1 MVSFFMVLPASRLC
15 WLPTKECPDLAL
27 LQMSQL
33 HSSDP
38 DEDLERR
45 RFLEELPFRAASAPR
60 KAKGRARR
68 KAAPWWD
75 ESLEERV
82 VKKIIQDLP
91 NDAAARRRRKPE
103 PEAKF
108 TEAFQEPQAVP
119 AAVESERSV
128 KFQAQLAA
136 FRRQLSSLERQL
148 SPVDRRRERLA
159 FMMEEAAAMHRAA
172 MAARRHQQRS
182 GAVGG
187 LAASRMTSARSSS
200 PPTSLKREQRESM
213 VVGASRSLSMTLPA
227 GGALLF
233 WTTCLSEGLRQTW
246 KSRPSGGD
254 ASAGGLSEL
263 AFQEIFSTQLAHV
276 NPPAVGRHRTVT
288 FVAYYP
294 EVFRDLRAHGWG
306 VTDDDFLHSI
316 CNGPLTSNQDEGLEA
331 KRLVF
336 SSWDKKYLAKTVVPD
351 EVHFFA
357 DHLPAYHRYM
367 RGLLLVRAVQLSYK
381 ERARASFDSRELTYV
396 LEGGK
401 ENTLRREKV
410 EALVEADPVFENSDV
425 YSLSRPERYRRAMQK
440 QRSLARSCAS
450 SNCLKGYPVAVPVGC
465 RLLELHSQGLDPTDL
480 RRAVHDDLGT
490 DLQTLMFIPNIRA
503 TFSDEQRAHWLP
515 RAEAWEVV
523 GCYAQTE
530 LGHGS
535 NLRGLE
541 TTATYL
547 EETDEIEIH
556 STKWTANHAVVYAR
570 LIVAGKDLGI
580 HNFMVQIRDL
590 QTHEPL
596 PGVQVGDIGPK
607 IGYNNQDNGFCRFSH
622 VRIPR
627 TNMAMRHATLDRAG
641 QYSSRKERRA
651 ASYSAM
657 TKVRVEIAMGSGHV
671 LSKACAIAIRYSAV
685 RHQGFTGKGD
695 GSEMCVLDYT
705 MQQQRLLPLLAT
717 AYAFHFELL
726 ARRDAEAL
734 HVASSG
740 LKALCSRITGDGIE
754 ACRRA
759 CGGHGYLDASGL
771 PQMLGTVLQNVTVEG
786 ENFMIAQQTTKGL
799 LKLVS
804 SAAPST
810 LPFNAW
816 EGQEP
821 TCQHGKTL
829 EVSKSN
835 RSFQFSVAVVPMA
848 TNAPLL
854 GKAAHSKASIF
865 YGADEYLEE
874 LSTHENTSSCTST
887 VGAGPFVLDTGQR
900 AAKILLSEI
909 YT

>member
-1 MVSFFMVLPASRLC
+1 
-15 WLPTKECPDLAL
+15 
-27 LQMSQL
+27 
-33 HSSDP
+33 
-38 DEDLERR
+38 
-45 RFLEELPFRAASAPR
+45 
-60 KAKGRARR
+60 
-68 KAAPWWD
+68 
-75 ESLEERV
+75 
-82 VKKIIQDLP
+82 
-91 NDAAARRRRKPE
+91 
-103 PEAKF
+103 
-108 TEAFQEPQAVP
+108 
-119 AAVESERSV
+119 
-128 KFQAQLAA
+128 
-136 FRRQLSSLERQL
+136 
-148 SPVDRRRERLA
+148 
-159 FMMEEAAAMHRAA
+159 
-172 MAARRHQQRS
+172 
-182 GAVGG
+182 
-187 LAASRMTSARSSS
+187 
-200 PPTSLKREQRESM
+200 
-213 VVGASRSLSMTLPA
+213 
-227 GGALLF
+227 
-233 WTTCLSEGLRQTW
+233 
-246 KSRPSGGD
+246 
-254 ASAGGLSEL
+254 
-263 AFQEIFSTQLAHV
+263 
-276 NPPAVGRHRTVT
+276 
-288 FVAYYP
+288 
-294 EVFRDLRAHGWG
+294 
-306 VTDDDFLHSI
+306 
-316 CNGPLTSNQDEGLEA
+316 
-331 KRLVF
+331 
-336 SSWDKKYLAKTVVPD
+336 
-351 EVHFFA
+351 
-357 DHLPAYHRYM
+357 M
-367 RGLLLVRAVQLSYK
+367 RGLLLVQAVQLAYK
-381 ERARASFDSRELTYV
+381 ERARASFDPRELTYV

-410 EALVEADPVFENSDV
+410 EALVEADPVFDNSDV

-440 QRSLARSCAS
+440 QR
-450 SNCLKGYPVAVPVGC
+450 

-480 RRAVHDDLGT
+480 RHAVHDDLGT

-535 NLRGLE
+535 NVRGLE

-556 STKWTANHAVVYAR
+556 SPSLTSTKWWPGALGRTANHAVVYAR

-627 TNMAMRHATLDRAG
+627 TNMAMRHATLDRTG

-717 AYAFHFELL
+717 AYAFHFGGATMQELL

-754 ACRRA
+754 TCRRA

-786 ENFMIAQQTTKGL
+786 ENFMIAQQTTRGL

-816 EGQEP
+816 EGDH
-821 TCQHGKTL
+821 TAYL
-829 EVSKSN
+829 
-835 RSFQFSVAVVPMA
+835 RSSSAEALRCDARTAQDF
-848 TNAPLL
+848 
-854 GKAAHSKASIF
+854 
-865 YGADEYLEE
+865 
-874 LSTHENTSSCTST
+874 LSSRIQSEAFC
-887 VGAGPFVLDTGQR
+887 QR
-900 AAKILLSEI
+900 AAWAVTDLKRQLDAAQADGASYQDAWNGACPDVIRASEAHCFYVLVRSFWAAIEYLRARVAPALAAVLENCCHLFSLWWMQEGIGDFLQSGYLTAQQAGLLRSAVRRLLPVLRADAVPLVDAWAHSDHSLNSALGRHDGRVYEALWESAQPKVNPMNTEEVTPAFQESI
-909 YT
+909 YPWRRSRL